1 MERNGENLKIDFH
14 GNKLELALDE
24 IKYFEGRA
32 MRIFVTM
39 MDEHQI
45 SFDGN
50 LDELWEMLDGT
61 HFIRCHPNYLVSC
74 KAISAV
80 YPAHILLDNRLIA
93 ISPYY
98 HEMICSKVDELQ
110 MWLRQRRAK
119 EEWGILQG
127 ISGTYEGTLIPIRRD
142 EDVVIGRDPEEA
154 DVIFETPE
162 ISRKQLRN

>member
-1 MERNGENLKIDFH
+1 
-14 GNKLELALDE
+14 
-24 IKYFEGRA
+24 
-32 MRIFVTM
+32 
-39 MDEHQI
+39 
-45 SFDGN
+45 
-50 LDELWEMLDGT
+50 MLDGT

-162 ISRKQLRN
+162 ISRKHCSISYLGPEEGFLIADFSTNGTYVLGGDELPAGQPVQVPVGSRISLSNGKAVFVLV